1 MHNVVKMLRVAALGA
16 LSFMLSGC
24 GLTSEEIAKSSTQV
38 LCRTVT
44 SPANVDF
51 SNEEI
56 LAELD
61 KRNSAQCAT
70 QSIRDSNSA
79 EYRKAQEAERN
90 QGGGSGG
97 Y

>member
-1 MHNVVKMLRVAALGA
+1 MYNVVKIFTAPALGA
-16 LSFMLSGC
+16 LFLIIAGC
-24 GLTSEEIAKSSTQV
+24 GLTSKEIAKSSTQV
-38 LCRTVT
+38 LCKTVI

-61 KRNSAQCAT
+61 RRNSAQCAT
-70 QSIRDSNSA
+70 QSIRDSNLA
-79 EYRKAQEAERN
+79 DYIKAQEAEKN
-90 QGGGSGG
+90 QGGDSDG